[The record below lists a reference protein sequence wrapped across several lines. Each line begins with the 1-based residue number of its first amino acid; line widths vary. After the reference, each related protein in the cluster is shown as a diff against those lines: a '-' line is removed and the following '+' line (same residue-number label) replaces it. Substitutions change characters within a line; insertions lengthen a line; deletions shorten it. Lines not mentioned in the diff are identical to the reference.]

1 MVGIG
6 SSFACRRQKDITV
19 NTKIKYFKIVAV
31 ALLLVMMVSAL
42 SGCTLLF
49 SYGEDE
55 LNSLMNEM
63 TVSMFTGDGLSINI
77 LLENPEAM
85 GLADQ
90 PATLPT
96 PNFDKSAYES
106 NMDAIKQIA
115 TIFKLVKYNKLST
128 QGKCDRDT
136 VIDFFTTYAE
146 YKDFYYL
153 NNRDYIGANSG
164 WNVILPLYLDKLAF
178 KTENDVKNWI
188 SMLNQ
193 TEDAFAQYAKFE
205 KEVLIVNGYAR
216 SASTYL
222 EIATQCDGMLVDEE
236 NGEHFLYGI
245 FAQKIDAVEFL
256 DDTQKEGYKLLAKSA
271 ITTMKGAYEALANEM
286 REVSKTAPETEKP
299 IAQYEEGKKYYELLF
314 KDNSSTSDSVDTA
327 YQALVKAMNA
337 TLEEYYALKATLPE
351 GFTLQQDLSM
361 ETLKGYYYV
370 LKDKYTADFPALNE
384 NTPDATFH
392 TVPDAMA
399 DFYNPASYFK
409 SAVDSVSAPE
419 TIYVNEANAGGYLGF
434 DIISH
439 EGIPGHMLQHA
450 YYKST
455 GANTLRT
462 ILGYTG
468 YAEGWATYVQY
479 YSAKYFDGTEDEMTA
494 YRAECLYDKAMVY
507 LSTIIDIEINYYGK
521 TLADLEA
528 DEFYSQIFDGSARSV
543 NTYNYMVQNPA
554 VYASYGYGNYKME
567 QLRKQFAGTDLEFH
581 TAVLSVGPT
590 TYEILAKHVLGK
602 VEEN

>member
-1 MVGIG
+1 M
-6 SSFACRRQKDITV
+6 K
-19 NTKIKYFKIVAV
+19 TKFKYFKIVAIV
-31 ALLLVMMVSAL
+31 LLLVLMTSVL
-42 SGCTLLF
+42 SGCTLFF
-49 SYGEDE
+49 SYGEDD

-77 LLENPEAM
+77 LLENPEVM
-85 GLADQ
+85 GLSDQ
-90 PATLPT
+90 PASLPL

-106 NMDAIKQIA
+106 NMANIKQIA
-115 TIFKLVKYNKLST
+115 TVFRLVNYDKLST
-128 QGKCDRDT
+128 SGKCDRNT
-136 VIDFFTTYAE
+136 VIDFFTTYSD

-153 NNRDYIGANSG
+153 DNRDYIGANGG
-164 WNVILPLYLDKLAF
+164 WNVMIPLYLDKLAF

-188 SMLNQ
+188 SLANQ
-193 TEDAFAQYAKFE
+193 TENAFAQYAKFE
-205 KEVLIVNGYAR
+205 KEVLIPAGYAR
-216 SASTYL
+216 SASTYN
-222 EIATQCDGMLVDEE
+222 EIATQCEGMIVDDE

-245 FAQKIDAVEFL
+245 FAQKIDAVDYL
-256 DDTQKEGYKLLAKSA
+256 DDSEKEGYKLLAKSA
-271 ITTMKGAYEALANEM
+271 IDTMKGAYETLASEM
-286 REVSKTAPETEKP
+286 RAVSATAPATEKSLS
-299 IAQYEEGKKYYELLF
+299 QYEEGKKYYELLF
-314 KDNSSTSDSVDTA
+314 RDNSSSSDSVDTA
-327 YQALVKAMNA
+327 YQALVAEMNKA
-337 TLEEYYALKATLPE
+337 LEEYYALRATLPE
-351 GFTLQQDLSM
+351 GFKLEQDLSM
-361 ETLKGYYYV
+361 ETLKGYYYI
-370 LKDKYTADFPALNE
+370 LKEKYTEDFPALNV

-392 TVPDAMA
+392 AVPDAMA

-479 YSAKYFDGTEDEMTA
+479 YSAKYFEGTEDEIIA
-494 YRAECLYDKAMVY
+494 YKAECLYDKAMVY

-528 DEFYSQIFDGSARSV
+528 DEFYSQIFDGTARGL

-567 QLRKQFAGTDLEFH
+567 QLRKQFTGTDLEFH

-590 TYEILAKHVLGK
+590 TYEILAEQILGK
-602 VEEN
+602 VEEK

>member
-1 MVGIG
+1 MLV
-6 SSFACRRQKDITV
+6 AEKDIIV
-19 NTKIKYFKIVAV
+19 KTKFKYFKIVAIV
-31 ALLLVMMVSAL
+31 LLLVLMTSVL
-42 SGCTLLF
+42 SGCTLFF
-49 SYGEDE
+49 SYGEDD

-77 LLENPEAM
+77 LLENPEVM
-85 GLADQ
+85 GLSDQ
-90 PATLPT
+90 PASLPL
-96 PNFDKSAYES
+96 PNFDKSAHES
-106 NMDAIKQIA
+106 NMANIKQIA
-115 TIFKLVKYNKLST
+115 TVFRLVNYDKLST
-128 QGKCDRDT
+128 SGKCDRNT
-136 VIDFFTTYAE
+136 VIDFFTTYSD

-153 NNRDYIGANSG
+153 DNRDYIGANGG
-164 WNVILPLYLDKLAF
+164 WNVMIPLYLDKLAF

-188 SMLNQ
+188 SLANQ
-193 TEDAFAQYAKFE
+193 TENAFAQYAKFE
-205 KEVLIVNGYAR
+205 KEVLIPAGYAR
-216 SASTYL
+216 SASTYN
-222 EIATQCDGMLVDEE
+222 EIATQCEGMIVDED

-245 FAQKIDAVEFL
+245 FAQKIDAVDYL
-256 DDTQKEGYKLLAKSA
+256 DASEKEGYKLLAKSA
-271 ITTMKGAYEALANEM
+271 IDTMKGAYETLASEM
-286 REVSKTAPETEKP
+286 RAVSATAPATEKSLS
-299 IAQYEEGKKYYELLF
+299 QYEEGKKYYELLF
-314 KDNSSTSDSVDTA
+314 RDNSSSSDSVDTA
-327 YQALVKAMNA
+327 YQALVAEMNKA
-337 TLEEYYALKATLPE
+337 LEEYYALRATLPE
-351 GFTLQQDLSM
+351 GFKLEQDLSM
-361 ETLKGYYYV
+361 ETLKGYYYI
-370 LKDKYTADFPALNE
+370 LKEKYTEDFPALNV

-392 TVPDAMA
+392 AVPDAMA

-479 YSAKYFDGTEDEMTA
+479 YSAKYFEGTEDEMVA
-494 YRAECLYDKAMVY
+494 YKAECLYDKAMVY

-528 DEFYSQIFDGSARSV
+528 DEFYSQIFDGTARGL

-567 QLRKQFAGTDLEFH
+567 QLRKQFTGTDLEFH

-590 TYEILAKHVLGK
+590 TYEILAEQVLGK
-602 VEEN
+602 VEEK

>member
-1 MVGIG
+1 MLV
-6 SSFACRRQKDITV
+6 AEKDIIV
-19 NTKIKYFKIVAV
+19 KTKFKYFKIVAIV
-31 ALLLVMMVSAL
+31 LLLVLMTSVL
-42 SGCTLLF
+42 SGCTLFF
-49 SYGEDE
+49 SYGEDD

-77 LLENPEAM
+77 LLENPEVM
-85 GLADQ
+85 GLSDQ
-90 PATLPT
+90 PASLPW

-106 NMDAIKQIA
+106 NMANIKQIA
-115 TIFKLVKYNKLST
+115 TVFKLVNYDKLST
-128 QGKCDRDT
+128 SGKCDRNT
-136 VIDFFTTYAE
+136 VIDFFTTYSD

-153 NNRDYIGANSG
+153 DNRDYIGANGG
-164 WNVILPLYLDKLAF
+164 WNVMLPLYLDKLAF

-188 SMLNQ
+188 SLANQ
-193 TEDAFAQYAKFE
+193 TENAFAQYAKFE
-205 KEVLIVNGYAR
+205 KEVLIPAGYAR
-216 SASTYL
+216 SASTYN
-222 EIATQCDGMLVDEE
+222 EIADQCEGMIVDED

-245 FAQKIDAVEFL
+245 FAQKIDVVDYL
-256 DDTQKEGYKLLAKSA
+256 DDSEKEGYKLLAKSA
-271 ITTMKGAYEALANEM
+271 IDTMKSAYETLASEM
-286 REVSKTAPETEKP
+286 RAVSATAPATEKSLS
-299 IAQYEEGKKYYELLF
+299 QYEEGKKYYELLF
-314 KDNSSTSDSVDTA
+314 RDNSSSSDSVDTA
-327 YQALVKAMNA
+327 YQALVAEMNKA
-337 TLEEYYALKATLPE
+337 LEEYYALRATLPE
-351 GFTLQQDLSM
+351 GFKLEQDLSM
-361 ETLKGYYYV
+361 ETLKGYYYI
-370 LKDKYTADFPALNE
+370 LKEKYTEDFPALNV

-392 TVPDAMA
+392 AVPDAMA

-419 TIYVNEANAGGYLGF
+419 TIYVNESNANGYLGF

-479 YSAKYFDGTEDEMTA
+479 YSAKYFEGTEDEMVA
-494 YRAECLYDKAMVY
+494 YKAECLYDKAMVY

-528 DEFYSQIFDGSARSV
+528 DEFYSQIFDGTARGL

-567 QLRKQFAGTDLEFH
+567 QLRKQFTGTDLEFH

-590 TYEILAKHVLGK
+590 TYEILAEQVLGK
-602 VEEN
+602 VKEK

>member
-1 MVGIG
+1 MLV
-6 SSFACRRQKDITV
+6 AEKDIIV
-19 NTKIKYFKIVAV
+19 KTKFKYFKIVAIV
-31 ALLLVMMVSAL
+31 LLLVLMTSVL
-42 SGCTLLF
+42 SGCTLFF
-49 SYGEDE
+49 SYGEDD

-77 LLENPEAM
+77 LLENPEVM
-85 GLADQ
+85 GLSDQ
-90 PATLPT
+90 PASLPL

-106 NMDAIKQIA
+106 NMANIKQIA
-115 TIFKLVKYNKLST
+115 TVFKLVNYDKLST
-128 QGKCDRDT
+128 SGKCDRNT
-136 VIDFFTTYAE
+136 VVDFFTTYSD

-153 NNRDYIGANSG
+153 DNRDYIGANGG
-164 WNVILPLYLDKLAF
+164 WNVMIPLYLDKLAF

-188 SMLNQ
+188 SLANQ
-193 TEDAFAQYAKFE
+193 TENAFAQYAKFE
-205 KEVLIVNGYAR
+205 KEVLIPAGYAR
-216 SASTYL
+216 SASTYN
-222 EIATQCDGMLVDEE
+222 EIATQCEGMIVDDE

-245 FAQKIDAVEFL
+245 FAQKIDAVDYL
-256 DDTQKEGYKLLAKSA
+256 DDSEKEGYKLLAKSA
-271 ITTMKGAYEALANEM
+271 IDTMKGAYETLASEM
-286 REVSKTAPETEKP
+286 RAVSATAPATEKSLS
-299 IAQYEEGKKYYELLF
+299 QYEEGKKYYELLF
-314 KDNSSTSDSVDTA
+314 RDNSSSSDSVDTA
-327 YQALVKAMNA
+327 YQTLVNEMNKA
-337 TLEEYYALKATLPE
+337 LEEYYALRATLPE
-351 GFTLQQDLSM
+351 GFKLEQDLSM
-361 ETLKGYYYV
+361 ETLKGYYYI
-370 LKDKYTADFPALNE
+370 LKDKYTEDFPALNA

-392 TVPDAMA
+392 EVPDAMV

-409 SAVDSVSAPE
+409 SAVDSLSAPE
-419 TIYVNEANAGGYLGF
+419 TIYVNEGNAGGYLGF

-479 YSAKYFDGTEDEMTA
+479 YSAKYFEGTEDEMVA
-494 YRAECLYDKAMVY
+494 YKAECLYDKAMVY

-528 DEFYSQIFDGSARSV
+528 DEFYSQIFDGTARGL

-567 QLRKQFAGTDLEFH
+567 QLRSQFTGTDLEFH

-590 TYEILAKHVLGK
+590 TYEILAEQILGK
-602 VEEN
+602 VKEK

>member
-1 MVGIG
+1 MLV
-6 SSFACRRQKDITV
+6 AEKDIIV
-19 NTKIKYFKIVAV
+19 KTKFKYFKIVAIV
-31 ALLLVMMVSAL
+31 LLLVLMTSVL
-42 SGCTLLF
+42 SGCTLFF
-49 SYGEDE
+49 SYGEDD

-77 LLENPEAM
+77 LLENPEVM
-85 GLADQ
+85 GLSDQ
-90 PATLPT
+90 PASLPW

-106 NMDAIKQIA
+106 NMANIKQIA
-115 TIFKLVKYNKLST
+115 TVFKLVNYDKLST
-128 QGKCDRDT
+128 SGKCDRNT
-136 VIDFFTTYAE
+136 VIDFFTTYSD

-153 NNRDYIGANSG
+153 DNRDYIGANGG
-164 WNVILPLYLDKLAF
+164 WNVMLPLYLDKLAF

-188 SMLNQ
+188 SLANQ
-193 TEDAFAQYAKFE
+193 TENAFAQYAKFE
-205 KEVLIVNGYAR
+205 KEVLIPAGYAR
-216 SASTYL
+216 SASTYN
-222 EIATQCDGMLVDEE
+222 EIADQCEGMIVDDE

-245 FAQKIDAVEFL
+245 FAQKIDAVDYL
-256 DDTQKEGYKLLAKSA
+256 DNSEKEGYKLLAKSA
-271 ITTMKGAYEALANEM
+271 IDTMKGAYETLASEM
-286 REVSKTAPETEKP
+286 RAVSATAPATEKSLS
-299 IAQYEEGKKYYELLF
+299 QYEEGKKYYELLF
-314 KDNSSTSDSVDTA
+314 KDNASSSDSVDTA
-327 YQALVKAMNA
+327 YQTLVNEMNKA
-337 TLEEYYALKATLPE
+337 LEEYYALRATLPE
-351 GFTLQQDLSM
+351 GFKLEQDLSM
-361 ETLKGYYYV
+361 ETLKGYYYI
-370 LKDKYTADFPALNE
+370 LKDKYTEDFPALNA

-392 TVPDAMA
+392 EVPDAMV

-409 SAVDSVSAPE
+409 SAVDSLSAPE
-419 TIYVNEANAGGYLGF
+419 TIYVNEGNAGGYLGF

-479 YSAKYFDGTEDEMTA
+479 YSAKYFEGTEDEMVA
-494 YRAECLYDKAMVY
+494 YKAECLYDKAMLY

-528 DEFYSQIFDGSARSV
+528 DEFYSQFFDGTERGL

-567 QLRKQFAGTDLEFH
+567 QLRKQFTGTDLEFH

-590 TYEILAKHVLGK
+590 TYEILAEQVLGK
-602 VEEN
+602 VKEK

>member
-1 MVGIG
+1 M
-6 SSFACRRQKDITV
+6 AEKDIIV
-19 NTKIKYFKIVAV
+19 KTKFKYFKIVAIV
-31 ALLLVMMVSAL
+31 LLLVLMTSVL
-42 SGCTLLF
+42 SGCTLFF
-49 SYGEDE
+49 SYGEDD

-77 LLENPEAM
+77 LLENPEVM
-85 GLADQ
+85 GLSDQ
-90 PATLPT
+90 PASLPL

-106 NMDAIKQIA
+106 NMANIKQIA
-115 TIFKLVKYNKLST
+115 TVFRLVNYDKLST
-128 QGKCDRDT
+128 SGKCDRNT
-136 VIDFFTTYAE
+136 VIDFFTTYSD

-153 NNRDYIGANSG
+153 DNRDYIGANGG
-164 WNVILPLYLDKLAF
+164 WNVMIPLYLDKLAF

-188 SMLNQ
+188 SLANQ
-193 TEDAFAQYAKFE
+193 TENAFAQYAKFE
-205 KEVLIVNGYAR
+205 KEVLIPAGYAR
-216 SASTYL
+216 SASTYN
-222 EIATQCDGMLVDEE
+222 EIATQCEGMIVDDE

-245 FAQKIDAVEFL
+245 FAQKIDAVDYL
-256 DDTQKEGYKLLAKSA
+256 DDSEKEGYKLLAKSA
-271 ITTMKGAYEALANEM
+271 IDTMKGAYETLASEM
-286 REVSKTAPETEKP
+286 RAVSATAPATEKSLS
-299 IAQYEEGKKYYELLF
+299 QYEEGKKYYELLF
-314 KDNSSTSDSVDTA
+314 RDNSSSSDSVDTA
-327 YQALVKAMNA
+327 YQALVAEMNKA
-337 TLEEYYALKATLPE
+337 LEEYYALRATLPE
-351 GFTLQQDLSM
+351 GFKLEQDLSM
-361 ETLKGYYYV
+361 ETLKGYYYI
-370 LKDKYTADFPALNE
+370 LKEKYTEDFPALNV

-392 TVPDAMA
+392 AVPDAMA

-479 YSAKYFDGTEDEMTA
+479 YSAKYFEGTEDEIIA
-494 YRAECLYDKAMVY
+494 YKAECLYDKAMVY

-528 DEFYSQIFDGSARSV
+528 DEFYSQIFDGTARGL

-567 QLRKQFAGTDLEFH
+567 QLRKQFTGTDLEFH

-590 TYEILAKHVLGK
+590 TYEILAEQILGK
-602 VEEN
+602 VEEK

>member
-1 MVGIG
+1 MLV
-6 SSFACRRQKDITV
+6 AEKDIIV
-19 NTKIKYFKIVAV
+19 KTKFKYFKIVAIV
-31 ALLLVMMVSAL
+31 LLLVLMTSVL
-42 SGCTLLF
+42 SGCTLFF
-49 SYGEDE
+49 SYGEDD

-77 LLENPEAM
+77 LLENPEVM
-85 GLADQ
+85 GLSDQ
-90 PATLPT
+90 PASLPL

-106 NMDAIKQIA
+106 NMANIKQIA
-115 TIFKLVKYNKLST
+115 TVFRLVNYDKLST
-128 QGKCDRDT
+128 SGKCDRNT
-136 VIDFFTTYAE
+136 VIDFFTTYSD

-153 NNRDYIGANSG
+153 DNRDYIGANGG
-164 WNVILPLYLDKLAF
+164 WNVMIPLYLDKLAF

-188 SMLNQ
+188 SLANQ
-193 TEDAFAQYAKFE
+193 TENAFAQYAKFE
-205 KEVLIVNGYAR
+205 KEVLIPAGYAR
-216 SASTYL
+216 SASTYN
-222 EIATQCDGMLVDEE
+222 EIATQCEGMIVDED
-236 NGEHFLYGI
+236 NGERFLYGI
-245 FAQKIDAVEFL
+245 FAQKIDAVDYL
-256 DDTQKEGYKLLAKSA
+256 DDSEKEGYKLLAKSA
-271 ITTMKGAYEALANEM
+271 IDTMKGAYETLASEM
-286 REVSKTAPETEKP
+286 RAVSATAPATEKSLS
-299 IAQYEEGKKYYELLF
+299 QYEEGKEYYELLF
-314 KDNSSTSDSVDTA
+314 RDNSSSSDSVDTA
-327 YQALVKAMNA
+327 YQALVAEMNKA
-337 TLEEYYALKATLPE
+337 LEEYYALRATLPE
-351 GFTLQQDLSM
+351 GFKLEQDLSM
-361 ETLKGYYYV
+361 ETLKGYYYI
-370 LKDKYTADFPALNE
+370 LKEKYTEDFPALNV

-392 TVPDAMA
+392 AVPDAMA

-419 TIYVNEANAGGYLGF
+419 TIYVNENNANGYLGF

-479 YSAKYFDGTEDEMTA
+479 YSAKYFEGTEDEMVA
-494 YRAECLYDKAMVY
+494 YKAECLYDKAMVY

-528 DEFYSQIFDGSARSV
+528 DEFYSQIFDGTSRGL

-567 QLRKQFAGTDLEFH
+567 QLRKQFTGTDLEFH

-590 TYEILAKHVLGK
+590 TYEILAEQILGK
-602 VEEN
+602 VEEK